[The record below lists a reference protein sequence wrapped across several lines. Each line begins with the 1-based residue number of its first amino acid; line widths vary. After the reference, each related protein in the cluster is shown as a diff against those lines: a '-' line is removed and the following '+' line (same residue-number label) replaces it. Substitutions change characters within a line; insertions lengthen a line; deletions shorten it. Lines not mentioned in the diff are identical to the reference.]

1 MAVFN
6 NPYAFKPVKR
16 EDIFPP
22 SQTVPNLAMSLQEIL
37 TRYTQG
43 TLPNSNSFMQELPY
57 NNGKLSPL
65 GYKGV
70 DLCDY
75 TRIKNQAIRDV
86 EQSAANDQLR
96 KALAEQSATAAN
108 KDESQRSS
116 VANEQNESK

>member
-6 NPYAFKPVKR
+6 NPYAFKPTNKV
-16 EDIFPP
+16 DVFPP
-22 SQTVPNLAMSLQEIL
+22 SVTVPNLAMSLQEIL

-65 GYKGV
+65 ARKGV
-70 DLCDY
+70 GLEDY
-75 TRIKNQAIRDV
+75 SSIMNQSIQDVNLSAERDKLI
-86 EQSAANDQLR
+86 AAQQ
-96 KALAEQSATAAN
+96 ESATAAI